1 MMRRSLRLI
10 LPLFAALGVACGS
23 DGNGGFEPEPPG
35 PEPPEPEP
43 PVFSRLEVM
52 PTAFALF
59 TVAPGNTFEL
69 TVLAYDRTGATLPL
83 TSAPAYSSSAP
94 AIAGVSSSGVVTA
107 AAPGTAKITAAL
119 TLGGGTRTASVTVKV
134 YAGDY
139 ADIPGVYDLTALITT
154 FDPARGV
161 DLEGYRYTAVL
172 TLHEESRP
180 PWFGGTYADL
190 RLIGPSGDTT
200 ALADTGF
207 VYTDIDPDGGL
218 LIELVRDWDQTDGTL
233 MPATLAPGFIDGT
246 FDCCGHISGTFT
258 ATRR

>member
-1 MMRRSLRLI
+1 VIHRILELIMMRRSLRLI
-10 LPLFAALGVACGS
+10 LPVFLALGAACG
-23 DGNGGFEPEPPG
+23 DGGFAPRL
-35 PEPPEPEP
+35 
-43 PVFSRLEVM
+43 FMALEVS

-59 TVAPGNTFEL
+59 TVPPGNTLQL
-69 TVLAYDRTGATLPL
+69 TILAYDQTGATLPF
-83 TSAPAYSSSAP
+83 TSGATYSSNAP
-94 AIAGVSSSGVVTA
+94 AIAGVSNSGVVTA

-119 TLGGGTRTASVTVKV
+119 TLGGETRTASVTVKV

-139 ADIPGVYDLTALITT
+139 SDIPGVYDLTAPITT

-172 TLHEESRP
+172 TLEELRP
-180 PWFGGTYADL
+180 PWIGGTYADV

>member
-94 AIAGVSSSGVVTA
+94 AIAEVSSSGVVTA
-107 AAPGTAKITAAL
+107 AA
-119 TLGGGTRTASVTVKV
+119 TVKV

-154 FDPARGV
+154 FDPAPGV

-172 TLHEESRP
+172 TLEELRP
-180 PWFGGTYADL
+180 PWIGGTYADV

-200 ALADTGF
+200 AVADTGF
-207 VYTDIDPDGGL
+207 VYTGIDPDGRL
-218 LIELVRDWDQTDGTL
+218 LIVLVRDWDRTDGTL
-233 MPATLAPGFIDGT
+233 IPATLAPG
-246 FDCCGHISGTFT
+246 
-258 ATRR
+258 

>member
-94 AIAGVSSSGVVTA
+94 AIAEVSSSGVVTA

-119 TLGGGTRTASVTVKV
+119 TLGGETRTASVTVKV

-154 FDPARGV
+154 FDPAPGV

-172 TLHEESRP
+172 TLEELRP
-180 PWFGGTYADL
+180 PWIGGTYADV

-200 ALADTGF
+200 AVADTGF
-207 VYTDIDPDGGL
+207 VYTDIDPDGQL
-218 LIELVRDWDQTDGTL
+218 LIVLVRDWDRTDGTL
-233 MPATLAPGFIDGT
+233 IPATLAPGFIDGT
-246 FDCCGHISGTFT
+246 FGRGLISGTFT
-258 ATRR
+258 ATRRPR